1 MPDVYPSYSPAQMGN
16 LNKDSTHPNPWYPP
30 TEMERFH
37 GISLPYRIFHNPRNP
52 IGPLEKG
59 PNFLE
64 DDPFLDNC
72 RHAAVLGLK
81 VGTVVALNDIVNVNA
96 IDATRARFARF
107 CFIVPPYPAMTVSFV
122 CAREVFAN
130 ISKEKDALWTYPAAA
145 LAPATVWGI
154 FKNNFQSGFRF
165 AALWGFFAAAWK
177 FNTDTG
183 FVFDP
188 FKSSLNPTGYT
199 WVMDHNHETGIHRDK
214 HIGVEGWKGW
224 PMQIDSVKTWWTPTE
239 EPAWKKHVSPEEA
252 EKGPP
257 TNF

>member
-96 IDATRARFARF
+96 IDANRAR
-107 CFIVPPYPAMTVSFV
+107 
-122 CAREVFAN
+122 
-130 ISKEKDALWTYPAAA
+130 
-145 LAPATVWGI
+145 
-154 FKNNFQSGFRF
+154 
-165 AALWGFFAAAWK
+165 
-177 FNTDTG
+177 
-183 FVFDP
+183 
-188 FKSSLNPTGYT
+188 
-199 WVMDHNHETGIHRDK
+199 
-214 HIGVEGWKGW
+214 
-224 PMQIDSVKTWWTPTE
+224 
-239 EPAWKKHVSPEEA
+239 
-252 EKGPP
+252 
-257 TNF
+257 